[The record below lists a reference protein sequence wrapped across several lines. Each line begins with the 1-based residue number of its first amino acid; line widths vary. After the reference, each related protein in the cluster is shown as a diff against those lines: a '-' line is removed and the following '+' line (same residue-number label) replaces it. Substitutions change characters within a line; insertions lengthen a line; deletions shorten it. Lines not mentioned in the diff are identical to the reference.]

1 MSTYIHFTD
10 EQKEIA
16 RQTDIAD
23 LLRRQGEILK
33 RSGSELEWRDG
44 SQKVTVRGNLWF
56 HQYDQEGGDA
66 IDFVRRFY
74 NKTYLEAMEYLLGGC
89 GGTLTVSPPVQ
100 RKPSKPFALPEK
112 NENMRRVFAYL
123 MNRRG
128 IDRDVLYAF
137 THKGMIYE
145 SADYHNAVFVGFD
158 QDGIP
163 RHAHKR
169 GSGSESTYKGNQ
181 DGSLPEYSFHWHGQ
195 AEPAP
200 NSRNGVQSDHSYA
213 CPLQNQGG
221 RLYLFEA
228 PIDMLSFISMR
239 KVGWRNHS
247 YAAACGVSDQVLW
260 QMMKDNPKIQKV
272 YLCLDN
278 DEPGQAAAKRIS
290 DKLFTKGIQHEILVP
305 IHKDWNEDLL
315 HPAEEMEEETEC
327 MQPML

>member
-23 LLRRQGEILK
+23 LLRRQGETLK
-33 RSGSELEWRDG
+33 RSGSEMEWRDG

-56 HQYDQEGGDA
+56 HQYDHEGGDA

-74 NKTYLEAMEYLLGGC
+74 NKTYPEAMEYLLGGC
-89 GGTLTVSPPVQ
+89 GGSLTVSPPVQ
-100 RKPSKPFALPEK
+100 RKPPKPFVLPEK
-112 NENMRRVFAYL
+112 NGNMRRVFAYL

-137 THKGMIYE
+137 THEGMIYE

-181 DGSLPEYSFHWHGQ
+181 DGSLPEYSFHWHGT
-195 AEPAP
+195 
-200 NSRNGVQSDHSYA
+200 SDK
-213 CPLQNQGG
+213 
-221 RLYLFEA
+221 LYLFEA
-228 PIDMLSFISMR
+228 PIDMLSFISIH
-239 KVGWRNHS
+239 KNGWKAHS

-272 YLCLDN
+272 YLCLDS

-315 HPAEEMEEETEC
+315 HPAEEMEEEPEC